1 MQERLFRLTEIPP
14 LNKCKSGGIHK
25 TRWVQADHTEG
36 TTPKQTSDYF
46 TAVSQKAALVMQFP
60 PNTNKVFHSLQHES
74 LPVSSGE
81 HCPRK
86 FQVIK
91 NGMIT
96 I

>member
-1 MQERLFRLTEIPP
+1 M
-14 LNKCKSGGIHK
+14 
-25 TRWVQADHTEG
+25 WVQANHTEG
-36 TTPKQTSDYF
+36 PTLNQTSDCF

-60 PNTNKVFHSLQHES
+60 LDINKLFHSLQHES

-86 FQVIK
+86 FQGIK
-91 NGMIT
+91 DATIT